1 VRVRAPHGFVRLTVD
16 GQPPTVDDVQGEE
29 GAGQERRFG
38 RLTEP
43 SDDLLTYGS
52 YLKIPELLSLQ
63 QLRSD
68 PPVHDELLFIV
79 VHQAYEL
86 WFKQVL
92 FELESIRDRMFA
104 GDAERARHYLV
115 RVHVIERVLI
125 DHIEVLQSMSPQ
137 DFLAFRALLTPASGF
152 QSVQFRE
159 LEFLSGL
166 KDERYL
172 RDMASEPDE
181 RARLERRLSEP
192 TLWEGFCALMDT
204 NGFPMPADDAEV
216 RRVSLAAMARGD
228 RELFAVSEGLLDHDE
243 SLSIWRF
250 HHVLM
255 VEREIGAKRGTG
267 GSSGVDYLR
276 STLEK
281 RCFPE
286 LWGLR
291 SHL

>member
-1 VRVRAPHGFVRLTVD
+1 MTD
-16 GQPPTVDDVQGEE
+16 GDR
-29 GAGQERRFG
+29 QERRFG
-38 RLTEP
+38 RLSEQAERG
-43 SDDLLTYGS
+43 LLTYGS

-92 FELESIRDRMFA
+92 FELEATRDAMVA
-104 GDAERARHYLV
+104 DDPGRARHLLA
-115 RVHVIERVLI
+115 RVTAIERVLI
-125 DHIEVLQSMSPQ
+125 EHIQVLQTMSPQ
-137 DFLAFRALLTPASGF
+137 DFLEFRAVLAPASGF
-152 QSVQFRE
+152 QSAQFRE

-166 KDERYL
+166 KDDRFL
-172 RDMASEPDE
+172 RDLAADSVEHE
-181 RARLERRLSEP
+181 RLARRLDEP
-192 TLWEGFCALMDT
+192 TLWDAFLVLLDIHGY
-204 NGFPMPADDAEV
+204 PMPADDAEACMT
-216 RRVSLAAMARGD
+216 SLVAMANEQG
-228 RELFAVSEGLLDHDE
+228 EMFAVSEGLLDHDE
-243 SLSIWRF
+243 ALAQWRYL
-250 HHVLM
+250 HVLM

-267 GSSGVDYLR
+267 GSSGVGYLR

>member
-1 VRVRAPHGFVRLTVD
+1 MTPVSET
-16 GQPPTVDDVQGEE
+16 E
-29 GAGQERRFG
+29 GTARERRFG
-38 RLTEP
+38 ELTEP
-43 SDDLLTYGS
+43 SDELLTYGS

-86 WFKQVL
+86 WFRELL
-92 FELESIRDRMFA
+92 FELESVRDCLFA
-104 GDAERARHYLV
+104 GDADRARHYLV
-115 RVHVIERVLI
+115 RVHAIERVLI
-125 DHIEVLQSMSPQ
+125 EHIEVLQSMSPQ
-137 DFLAFRALLTPASGF
+137 DFLAFRTVLTPASGF

-172 RDMASEPDE
+172 DDLASGPEE
-181 RARLERRLSEP
+181 RAHLERRLAEP
-192 TLWEGFCALMDT
+192 TLWDGFCALLDT
-204 NGFPMPADDAEV
+204 NGYPMPPDDASV
-216 RRVSLAAMARGD
+216 RGVSLVAMARDHG
-228 RELFAVSEGLLDHDE
+228 EVFAVSEGLLDHDE
-243 SLSIWRF
+243 SFAIWRF

-276 STLEK
+276 STIDK
-281 RCFPE
+281 RFFPE

>member
-1 VRVRAPHGFVRLTVD
+1 VSDA
-16 GQPPTVDDVQGEE
+16 E
-29 GAGQERRFG
+29 GAGRERRFG
-38 RLTEP
+38 QLTEP
-43 SDDLLTYGS
+43 SEELLTYGS
-52 YLKIPELLSLQ
+52 YLKLPELLSLQ

-86 WFKQVL
+86 WFKQLL
-92 FELESIRDRMFA
+92 FELESIRDRMLA
-104 GDAERARHYLV
+104 GDADRARHYLV
-115 RVHVIERVLI
+115 RVHAIERVLI
-125 DHIEVLQSMSPQ
+125 EHIEVLQSMSPQ
-137 DFLAFRALLTPASGF
+137 DFLAFRTLLTPASGF

-159 LEFLSGL
+159 IEFVSGL

-172 RDMASEPDE
+172 QDVASEPAE
-181 RARLERRLSEP
+181 RARLERRLTEP
-192 TLWEGFCALMDT
+192 TLWDGFCTLLET
-204 NGFPMPADDAEV
+204 NGYPMPADDADV
-216 RRVSLAAMARGD
+216 RRVSLVAMARD
-228 RELFAVSEGLLDHDE
+228 HRELFTVSEGLLDHDE
-243 SLSIWRF
+243 SLSIWRY

-276 STLEK
+276 STLDK